1 MFRWLMAAGLAM
13 GVAGCDVPQSGAT
26 LPRADGPSAPVVQAS
41 DLPTQL
47 TPQMA
52 ARNFITV
59 AQRME
64 PQIEAE
70 CEERTAGQGRS
81 CDYQIVVDDRP
92 DQAPNA
98 FQTLNDEG
106 DPIVAFNLA
115 LIATAQN
122 MDELAFVMGH
132 EAAHHIAA
140 HIPRTENTAL
150 TGALILGTLVAA
162 AGGDETSIR
171 TAQEYGASVGARAYS
186 QDFELEADRLGTI
199 LTWNA
204 GFDPERGALFF
215 ERLGDPGDTFL
226 GTHPG
231 NARRLSVVRETV
243 ARLRSGAES

>member
-1 MFRWLMAAGLAM
+1 MIRWLLGAGIAL
-13 GVAGCDVPQSGAT
+13 VLAGCDVPQTGTGGA
-26 LPRADGPSAPVVQAS
+26 RGPSAPIVQTS
-41 DLPTQL
+41 DIPQEL

-70 CEERTAGQGRS
+70 CEERTRGQGRS
-81 CDYQIVVDDRP
+81 CDYQIVVDDSP

-98 FQTLNDEG
+98 FQTLDKQG
-106 DPIVAFNLA
+106 RPIVAFNLA

-132 EAAHHIAA
+132 EAAHHIEA
-140 HIPRTENTAL
+140 HIPRSQNTAM
-150 TGALILGTLVAA
+150 TGAVILGSLVAA
-162 AGGDETSIR
+162 AGGNEQSVR
-171 TAQEYGASVGARAYS
+171 NAQDFGASMGARAYS

-199 LTWNA
+199 LSWNA

-215 ERLGDPGDTFL
+215 KRLGDPGDNFL

-243 ARLRSGAES
+243 ARLRAGES

>member
-1 MFRWLMAAGLAM
+1 
-13 GVAGCDVPQSGAT
+13 
-26 LPRADGPSAPVVQAS
+26 
-41 DLPTQL
+41 
-47 TPQMA
+47 MA

-70 CEERTAGQGRS
+70 CEERTRGQGRS
-81 CDYQIVVDDRP
+81 CDYQIVVDDSP

-98 FQTLNDEG
+98 FQTLDKQG
-106 DPIVAFNLA
+106 RPIVAFNLA

-132 EAAHHIAA
+132 EAAHHIEA
-140 HIPRTENTAL
+140 HIPRSQNTAM
-150 TGALILGTLVAA
+150 TGAVILGSLVAA
-162 AGGDETSIR
+162 AGGNEQSVR
-171 TAQEYGASVGARAYS
+171 NAQDFGASMGARAYS

-199 LTWNA
+199 LSWNA

-215 ERLGDPGDTFL
+215 KRLGDPGDNFL

-243 ARLRSGAES
+243 ARLRAGES